1 MRSPRKRAQS
11 SKALTGGS
19 NELFQRSRHSLK
31 KSKRIESVVRY
42 ADGLIIIQICRT
54 LSMFA
59 QDHRLPVPRLTER
72 RTRNPASAIRSPG
85 VRGAT
90 CDRPNPAPDSR
101 GSGPESLLLSTPGNP
116 ASLSRRPRAL
126 RLIIM
131 SEHCHSWRP
140 CRGPLHTVSPAFGK
154 IAALS
159 IERGFRR
166 WRSFVQ
172 TVACR
177 SRLFNCLFFETG
189 PPGFLGTIK
198 V

>member
-1 MRSPRKRAQS
+1 M
-11 SKALTGGS
+11 
-19 NELFQRSRHSLK
+19 
-31 KSKRIESVVRY
+31 
-42 ADGLIIIQICRT
+42 LII
-54 LSMFA
+54 LSMPDAYSFRA
-59 QDHRLPVPRLTER
+59 KPSMLSIPRFTER
-72 RTRNPASAIRSPG
+72 RTRNPAAFVIQSPG
-85 VRGAT
+85 VRGAA

-101 GSGPESLLLSTPGNP
+101 GPGPESPLLSTPGSP
-116 ASLSRRPRAL
+116 VSLSRRPRAL
-126 RLIIM
+126 RLIMM
-131 SEHCHSWRP
+131 SEHCHGWRP
-140 CRGPLHTVSPAFGK
+140 CRGSLHTVSPAFGK

-159 IERGFRR
+159 IEHGFRR